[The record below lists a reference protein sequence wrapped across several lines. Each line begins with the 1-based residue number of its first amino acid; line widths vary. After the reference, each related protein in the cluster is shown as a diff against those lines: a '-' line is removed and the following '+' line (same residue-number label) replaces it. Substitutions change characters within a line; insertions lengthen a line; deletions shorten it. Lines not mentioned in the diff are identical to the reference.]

1 MSNLQVQSSFKEKD
15 IYSRL
20 LRCSAARGAIFG
32 LSLGSP
38 TKIKSFI
45 FTENSLKVENK
56 KNTCLISLSHFISS
70 HFAQI
75 CQNVGL
81 YENWIEK
88 VTKID
93 IKKAFKNM
101 GLCLYTYWCV
111 NIRVM
116 RILRK
121 YTHIA

>member
-1 MSNLQVQSSFKEKD
+1 MQSSFKEKD

-75 CQNVGL
+75 CQIVGL
-81 YENWIEK
+81 YKGCDQNC
-88 VTKID
+88 D
-93 IKKAFKNM
+93 RMSKNDK
-101 GLCLYTYWCV
+101 GCHIPGTPFFTHYTSARRRYSPKD
-111 NIRVM
+111 R
-116 RILRK
+116 
-121 YTHIA
+121 

>member
-1 MSNLQVQSSFKEKD
+1 MQSSFKEKD

-32 LSLGSP
+32 LSLGGP

-81 YENWIEK
+81 YEN
-88 VTKID
+88 
-93 IKKAFKNM
+93 
-101 GLCLYTYWCV
+101 
-111 NIRVM
+111 
-116 RILRK
+116 
-121 YTHIA
+121 